1 MVGPPLLWQQ
11 VLNALHQGQV
21 IHVWWLGIDEEIK
34 REVHRISCYTQQDN
48 PAVASLHPREFPSN
62 PWQRLHLEFA
72 CPCQGWMRLIVMDAR
87 TKWLEVIQMREAITT
102 T

>member
-48 PAVASLHPREFPSN
+48 PAVASLHP
-62 PWQRLHLEFA
+62 
-72 CPCQGWMRLIVMDAR
+72 
-87 TKWLEVIQMREAITT
+87 
-102 T
+102 